1 MAVAMAAIVVDETA
15 DIKLGEPID
24 TENVYNQKE
33 YEYKPPAFVRE
44 KENPFGPPGLRLHSE
59 VLLIVHCSLFIEMTL
74 DYQQQRHQRTTT
86 LPRPEPRVRP
96 PSRRRKTWR
105 SRFRYQYRRIA
116 RLGDSPQRLARGLAT
131 GVFAG
136 CFPFFGLQTLIGVA
150 LAYLVRGNKLM
161 AAVGTWV
168 SNPLTYVPIF
178 MFNFKVGQWILG
190 STDAID
196 PDRWDNLDVLLAMGG
211 EFIGIL
217 LVGCAVVGLTLAIV
231 SYTIGLHVIRRAR
244 RMRP

>member
-1 MAVAMAAIVVDETA
+1 
-15 DIKLGEPID
+15 
-24 TENVYNQKE
+24 
-33 YEYKPPAFVRE
+33 
-44 KENPFGPPGLRLHSE
+44 
-59 VLLIVHCSLFIEMTL
+59 
-74 DYQQQRHQRTTT
+74 
-86 LPRPEPRVRP
+86 
-96 PSRRRKTWR
+96 
-105 SRFRYQYRRIA
+105 
-116 RLGDSPQRLARGLAT
+116 
-131 GVFAG
+131 
-136 CFPFFGLQTLIGVA
+136 
-150 LAYLVRGNKLM
+150 M